1 MKTANVKLSLL
12 TVLGMVAANA
22 ASAATISW
30 TNTSGGSWSV
40 AANWSPNSVPGTSDD
55 VFITSNGTYTV
66 IMNVSPTISRL
77 TLGGISGQQ
86 TLTNTSQTLTLSLP
100 SVVNTNGILG
110 MNAGVLS
117 GLGSLSINGQV
128 HWNGGSSGVGF
139 SVTVLSSAVLN
150 IESTITLS
158 GVFTNLGT
166 VNWLAGNVN
175 IYTNAPGGYTGEI
188 WNQAG
193 ALFDIQRNQTVVAGI
208 SPANFHNAGLVRK
221 SAGSGTST
229 FSVFFDNSGS
239 VQAQAG
245 TINFSSG
252 SNLGG
257 SFQADSGA
265 AIAFSGGTYTLSSPP
280 NFQGP
285 GPVQFTGGNLT
296 LNAFTGTFTLN
307 GITLVGQNTVAATGT
322 INLNGSS
329 LDIGASLTI
338 ASNAVLNLQTATI
351 FSGGFTNL
359 GTVNWLAGNVNI
371 YTNAPGGYTGEIWNQ
386 AGALFDI
393 QCNQT
398 VVAGISPANFHNAG
412 LVRKSAGS
420 GTTAITVKLDNTG
433 TVQAQTGVIG
443 IQGPYTE
450 SPAATLAISLSALAP
465 GTGFGKIQFIAK
477 PTFAGT
483 FTLGTL
489 NSYRPNPGDS
499 FFVISYPSATGDFTN
514 FNGLDLGS
522 GLRLAPR
529 FSASGLTLVAGSYA
543 VNPVPSLTLDRS
555 VSGFLVAWPVNFTGW
570 QLQSAT
576 NLPAL
581 SWTTVPVTGS
591 NNIVLPFAVPQQ
603 YFRLFQ

>member
-221 SAGSGTST
+221 SAGSGT
-229 FSVFFDNSGS
+229 
-239 VQAQAG
+239 
-245 TINFSSG
+245 
-252 SNLGG
+252 
-257 SFQADSGA
+257 
-265 AIAFSGGTYTLSSPP
+265 
-280 NFQGP
+280 
-285 GPVQFTGGNLT
+285 
-296 LNAFTGTFTLN
+296 
-307 GITLVGQNTVAATGT
+307 
-322 INLNGSS
+322 
-329 LDIGASLTI
+329 
-338 ASNAVLNLQTATI
+338 
-351 FSGGFTNL
+351 
-359 GTVNWLAGNVNI
+359 
-371 YTNAPGGYTGEIWNQ
+371 
-386 AGALFDI
+386 
-393 QCNQT
+393 
-398 VVAGISPANFHNAG
+398 
-412 LVRKSAGS
+412 
-420 GTTAITVKLDNTG
+420 TAITVKLDNTG